1 MEDIN
6 VAVGRLQEQHRQNA
20 DAIVDMRSE
29 LHEFQKE
36 VRDSMEIIREENK
49 AIYEV
54 ASSVQIMAKEMTAFS
69 EKLDKTND
77 DMNAGFDKVNH
88 HVGDLSKRVDAVER
102 APGKGALETIG
113 KVKATIIS
121 TIVAFLVGGVL
132 GVLIQFVGN
141 ATT

>member
-1 MEDIN
+1 MEDIS
-6 VAVGRLQEQHRQNA
+6 VTVGRLQEQHKQSENA
-20 DAIVDMRSE
+20 IANMRSE
-29 LHEFQKE
+29 LHDFQKE

-69 EKLDKTND
+69 VKLDKTND
-77 DMNAGFDKVNH
+77 DMNAGFDNVNR
-88 HVGDLSKRVDAVER
+88 HVGDLSKRVDAVEK
-102 APGKGALETIG
+102 APGKGALETLG

-121 TIVAFLVGGVL
+121 TITAFLVGGVL

-141 ATT
+141 KI